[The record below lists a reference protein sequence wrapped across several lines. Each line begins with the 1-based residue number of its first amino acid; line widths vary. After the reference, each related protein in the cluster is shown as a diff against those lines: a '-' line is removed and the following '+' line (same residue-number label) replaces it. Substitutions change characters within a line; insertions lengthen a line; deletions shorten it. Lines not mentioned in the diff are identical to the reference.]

1 MKPLPIL
8 LRPPLIALAL
18 IVISVIFHFNFPILQ
33 IIYYPFNLL
42 GIGGIIIGLYVALSG
57 KKTFQKLETPLMPG
71 EKPKK
76 LVEEGLF
83 KISRNPMYLG
93 FIVALVG
100 VAALFGSLIAFISP
114 IVFFIVINFILIP
127 LEEKLME
134 KTFGKKYLEYK
145 KRVRRWI

>member
-8 LRPPLIALAL
+8 LIPPIIALAL
-18 IVISVIFHFNFPILQ
+18 IAISVIFHFNFPILQ

-57 KKTFQKLETPLMPG
+57 KKIFQKLETPVMPG

-76 LVEEGLF
+76 LIEEGLF

-114 IVFFIVINFILIP
+114 ITFFIIINFILIP
-127 LEEKLME
+127 LEEELME